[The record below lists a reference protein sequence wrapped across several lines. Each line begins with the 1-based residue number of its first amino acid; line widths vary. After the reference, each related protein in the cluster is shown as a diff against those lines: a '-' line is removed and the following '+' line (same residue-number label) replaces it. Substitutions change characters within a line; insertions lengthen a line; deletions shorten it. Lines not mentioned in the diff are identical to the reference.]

1 MSTNA
6 DLKTNVAA
14 AALSSAH
21 FSVRTA
27 MPLLLG
33 VLAAGYGFSD
43 GQIGVLGSA
52 YSVGAT
58 LVALTSV
65 IWMRGKFLRLPAALL
80 LILGTIA
87 LAGVAF
93 TRSDL
98 LAVAAFGLAGIGYGG
113 VYALMMTMLSGTAN
127 SHRSFGIQWGLGSLP
142 GMLLLYAI
150 PALIGVKDGVYPA
163 IAAIVAANLI
173 CGCGA
178 FFLPDRLT
186 SARQALDAT
195 RRVGFAAGGSGS
207 VSIALIGLGAFY
219 LGITGGW
226 SFLGRIASEAGLTT
240 KYAGTILAIAT
251 AASSAVALV
260 AGRMGERGARRTSMA
275 TAIAAMLTGL
285 ALIGLWPTRLGYAVG
300 SIVFIGLATFF
311 LTFGSGIIA
320 RLDTSGRASGLAAAA
335 LGAGSILGPG
345 LAGQLSEAAG
355 VGAMLLGCGSS
366 LVVGLAAYLL
376 AHRRLR

>member
-6 DLKTNVAA
+6 DLKTNAAA

-33 VLAAGYGFSD
+33 VLATGYGFSD

-65 IWMRGKFLRLPAALL
+65 IWMRGKFLRLSAALL

-87 LAGVAF
+87 LAGVAL

-113 VYALMMTMLSGTAN
+113 VYALM
-127 SHRSFGIQWGLGSLP
+127 
-142 GMLLLYAI
+142 LLLYSI

-163 IAAIVAANLI
+163 IAAIVATNLI

-178 FFLPDRLT
+178 FLLPDRLT
-186 SARQALDAT
+186 NANQAIDAT
-195 RRVGFAAGGSGS
+195 RRVDSAAGGSGG
-207 VSIALIGLGAFY
+207 VSSALIGLGAFY

-226 SFLGRIASEAGLTT
+226 SFLGRVAGEAGLTT
-240 KYAGTILAIAT
+240 KYAGTILAIGTAT
-251 AASSAVALV
+251 SSAVALL

-275 TAIAAMLTGL
+275 TAIAAMLAGL

-300 SIVFIGLATFF
+300 SIVFIGLATFV

-320 RLDTSGRASGLAAAA
+320 RLEPSGRATGLAAAA
-335 LGAGSILGPG
+335 LGA
-345 LAGQLSEAAG
+345 
-355 VGAMLLGCGSS
+355 GSS